1 MHIERYRDSANDLVI
16 SFAGEFDAVGT
27 ADVRPTLEEIA
38 AMTDEPHV
46 VLDLSGVTFMDSS
59 GIGAIV
65 FLFKRLRAD
74 GRSLAL
80 VGVYGQTRQLIELL
94 RVDKALPVSFLAETG
109 MQTA

>member
-1 MHIERYRDSANDLVI
+1 MQIERYQDSANELVLN
-16 SFAGEFDAVGT
+16 FTGEFDAVGT
-27 ADVRPTLEEIA
+27 AAARDALERIV
-38 AMTDEPHV
+38 TDRNEAHV

-80 VGVYGQTRQLIELL
+80 SGVYGQTRQLIELL
-94 RVDKALPVSFLAETG
+94 RVDKALPVTFLAETG
-109 MQTA
+109 A